1 MVQQGLR
8 GFGCDIKSLGEKDAL
23 KEHICSLLGPKFD
36 KNGWKLRLHTP
47 IKLQEMI
54 VNLYMHVYE
63 KEKVLNDTITLE
75 FARILVV
82 ENNGVSLN

>member
-1 MVQQGLR
+1 
-8 GFGCDIKSLGEKDAL
+8 
-23 KEHICSLLGPKFD
+23 LGPKFD

>member
-1 MVQQGLR
+1 MVQEGLR
-8 GFGCDIKSLGEKDAL
+8 GFGHDIKSLGDKDAL

-36 KNGWKLRLHTP
+36 KNGWKFKLHITLE
-47 IKLQEMI
+47 LQEMI
-54 VNLYMHVYE
+54 VNLYTHVYE

-75 FARILVV
+75 FARGLVV